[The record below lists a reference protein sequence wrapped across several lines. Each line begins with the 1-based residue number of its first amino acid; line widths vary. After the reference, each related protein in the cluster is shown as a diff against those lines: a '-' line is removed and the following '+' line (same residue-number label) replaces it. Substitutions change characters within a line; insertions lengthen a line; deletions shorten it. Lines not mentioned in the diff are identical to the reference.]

1 MLFSAFVLLLLSKHY
16 FNESFFTHLIVDEQF
31 SLEKKFVAEQE
42 EMHISNDEFNEAMES
57 RTEEDLKNLKEA
69 AEAIDNEED
78 LDDLEKFINDSE
90 GIKPDYGDDYNDD
103 NLNDYGD
110 EITEILRQLDLEEKT
125 SVF

>member
-90 GIKPDYGDDYNDD
+90 GIKPDYSDDYNDD